1 MTVTSGRQLV
11 LNFEPGITS
20 RYKSALEAVRDA
32 AYKNRN
38 PLKTIAAD
46 MDMSGSDLSRKLGDN
61 PNDPR
66 QFTLNDLELFLQATG
81 DMSPLFYLVEKYLA
95 DQDAKQ
101 RMALQQLAANL
112 PNILNLVEMIK
123 GMEKPQ

>member
-11 LNFEPGITS
+11 LNFDPGLTG

-46 MDMSGSDLSRKLGDN
+46 MDMSSSDLSRKLGDN

-66 QFTLNDLELFLQATG
+66 QFTLNDLESFLDATG
-81 DMSPLFYLVEKYLA
+81 DMTPLLYLVEKYLA
-95 DQDAKQ
+95 DQESKQ
-101 RMALQQLAANL
+101 RMALQQLAAQL
-112 PNILNLVEMIK
+112 PNILHLAEMVRS
-123 GMEKPQ
+123 METQK